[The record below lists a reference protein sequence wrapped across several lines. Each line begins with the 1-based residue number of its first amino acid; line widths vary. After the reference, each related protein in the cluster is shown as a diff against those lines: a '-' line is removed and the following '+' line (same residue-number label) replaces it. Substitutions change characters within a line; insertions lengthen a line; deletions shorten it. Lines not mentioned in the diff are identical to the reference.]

1 MTSDAFEQEA
11 LAGLSDALDQS
22 SDSRETWVRQQ
33 YDSRPDLRDR
43 ILQLLM
49 ADTDAPQAIR
59 TGGASAQLQGE
70 ARPERVGAYR
80 IVDLIGQGGMGAVYK
95 AERDQGDFDH
105 LAAIKIVRPGV
116 LSAELSARFERERQI
131 LAALNHPNIARLYD
145 GGQMP
150 DGAPYLVME
159 YVDGAPILDWAAENH
174 LKTDARLRAFERLC
188 AAVQCAHQNLIIHR
202 DITPSNV
209 LVTATGD
216 VKLIDFGIA
225 LPQPEDAIPVRASPT
240 SIPESSLSYTPGF
253 AAPERAT
260 GRAANVASDIYSLG
274 KVLAALL
281 AERDHDRDLSAIIN
295 KATAQDP
302 ALRYA
307 SVDGLRDDISRYRA
321 GFAIGARDGGALY
334 RLGKFIRRRR
344 LSVAAGV
351 TAFVAL
357 ATSLVIMTGLYQ
369 TAEQE
374 RQAADLRFQE
384 VRSLATFMMFDLY
397 DELERV
403 GGNTRSI
410 SLLAEES
417 QKYLTSLSADD
428 RAALDV
434 RLETVVG
441 LKRLADISGNPKNQ
455 NLGDRLK
462 ASDLLAQA
470 LAAAEALYAD
480 NPEHPDVIRA
490 LGEVAFSAATHTY
503 VSSDEN
509 QRAADLAARSEAMY
523 LALIAHEDASFD
535 DQRQRLR
542 AKLMTAVPLPWMGR
556 GLEGI
561 EILCET
567 RRLAA
572 ELVQAYPDEIE
583 AINLLGSLNVE
594 LARALTRWG
603 NNNDEVV
610 ETVPFWDEAIAL
622 RTRAYDMDPETIA
635 PYRSLVTIYY
645 ERGAAHRGAG
655 DMEAALADTLKSEQI
670 AIELLARDPDDAWL
684 KRIYDGIREEKIK
697 TLSYAGRHEEAAA
710 LLPDAIDRAR
720 AEYDRAPDNPGV
732 KREWA
737 YTLVLLADVALRAN
751 DTRLGCN
758 LVGDADAAWANL
770 AAVTEISEVDKN
782 ASLSRLAELQARCTG

>member
-1 MTSDAFEQEA
+1 MTSDAFELEA
-11 LAGLSDALDQS
+11 LAGLSDALDQP
-22 SDSRETWVRQQ
+22 SDMRQAWVRQQ
-33 YDSRPDLRDR
+33 YDDQPELRDR

-49 ADTDAPQAIR
+49 ADGRAPQAIR
-59 TGGASAQLQGE
+59 TGGASSQLQNE
-70 ARPERVGAYR
+70 AMPERVGAYK
-80 IVDLIGQGGMGAVYK
+80 IIDLIGQGGMGAVYK
-95 AERDQGDFDH
+95 AERDHGDFDH

-116 LSAELSARFERERQI
+116 LSDELSERFERERQI
-131 LAALNHPNIARLYD
+131 LAALNHRNIARLYD

-150 DGAPYLVME
+150 DGSPYLVME
-159 YVDGAPILDWAAENH
+159 YVDGAPILEWADQNS
-174 LKTDARLRAFERLC
+174 LKPDARLQAFERLC
-188 AAVQCAHQNLIIHR
+188 AAVQCAHQSLIIHR

-209 LVTATGD
+209 LVTDAGE

-225 LPQPEDAIPVRASPT
+225 LPQPEDAAIVQTGQPAGSAQ
-240 SIPESSLSYTPGF
+240 SLSYTPGF

-281 AERDHDRDLSAIIN
+281 PGREQDHDLSAIIG
-295 KATAQDP
+295 KATNTEAQ
-302 ALRYA
+302 LRYA
-307 SVDGLRDDISRYRA
+307 SVDGLRDDVSRYRA
-321 GFAIGARDGGALY
+321 GFAVGAREGGAAY

-357 ATSLVIMTGLYQ
+357 ATSLIIMTSLYQ
-369 TAEQE
+369 SAEME
-374 RQAADLRFQE
+374 RQAADQRFQQ

-403 GGNTRSI
+403 GGNTKSI

-417 QKYLTSLSADD
+417 QKYLTSLSADQ

-455 NLGDRLK
+455 NLGDRFK
-462 ASDLLAQA
+462 ADELLAQA
-470 LAAAEALYAD
+470 LDAAEALYAD

-509 QRAADLAARSEAMY
+509 QRAVDLATRSEEMY
-523 LALIAHEDASFD
+523 LTLIQGEGASFD

-556 GLEGI
+556 GLDGI
-561 EILCET
+561 EILKET
-567 RRLAA
+567 RALAA
-572 ELVQAYPDEIE
+572 DLVRDYPDQIE
-583 AINLLGSLNVE
+583 GINLLGSLNVE

-603 NNNDEVV
+603 NNNDEAV
-610 ETVPFWDEAIAL
+610 ETLPYWDEAIAQRL
-622 RTRAYDMDPETIA
+622 RAFEMDPETIS

-645 ERGAAHRGAG
+645 ERGAAHRGGG
-655 DMEAALADTLKSEQI
+655 DLEAALKDTLRSEEI
-670 AIELLARDPDDAWL
+670 AVELLARDPNDAWL

-697 TLSYAGRHEEAAA
+697 TLSYSGRHEEALA
-710 LLPDAIDRAR
+710 LLPEAVARAR
-720 AEYDRAPDNPGV
+720 SEYERASDNPGV
-732 KREWA
+732 QREWG

-751 DTRLGCN
+751 DTETGCRL
-758 LVGDADAAWANL
+758 VADADAAWASL
-770 AAVTEISEVDKN
+770 AELTEISEVDKN
-782 ASLSRLAELQARCTG
+782 ASLVRLADLLGQCSR